1 MATTTRKS
9 KSSKPAAAKR
19 LSDEELVA
27 YVGKAL
33 AKDPQVSMA
42 AIVTAIRTSG
52 RSVSGGRVREFFRQH
67 TLKPKTKRA
76 AA

>member
-42 AIVTAIRTSG
+42 AIVTAIRTSRVLPPAHAQAEDQARG
-52 RSVSGGRVREFFRQH
+52 SLSVVQRVG
-67 TLKPKTKRA
+67 A
-76 AA
+76 